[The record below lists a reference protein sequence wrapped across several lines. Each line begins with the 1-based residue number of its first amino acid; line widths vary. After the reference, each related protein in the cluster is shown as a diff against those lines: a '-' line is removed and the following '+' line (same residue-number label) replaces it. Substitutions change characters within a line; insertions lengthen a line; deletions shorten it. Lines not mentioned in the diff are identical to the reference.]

1 MDNTPLIQRDFLV
14 YFNGVDAQGKPKR
27 FLELFGFEL
36 IQARD
41 VEAVEVKRSLHLSLY
56 QAMVV
61 KDFDMNAPF
70 ETETQ
75 KMHSIPLLAK
85 LLGEEITAEVEVPGS
100 RRTHYMYGKKYSIS
114 EWLRYTAYRNTS
126 RWFTHNKK
134 RVYLVES
141 ADDHEL
147 LPYTFGN
154 DDWHA
159 SRPSNNYIINVAHE
173 AYHLVKGL

>member
-14 YFNGVDAQGKPKR
+14 YFNGVDAHGKPKR

-36 IQARD
+36 IQAPD
-41 VEAVEVKRSLHLSLY
+41 VEAVEVKRSVHLSLY
-56 QAMVV
+56 RAMVT
-61 KDFDMNAPF
+61 KDFSMTDPF
-70 ETETQ
+70 RDPTQ
-75 KMHSIPLLAK
+75 TMRHIPLLAK
-85 LLGEEITAEVEVPGS
+85 LLGDEITAEVEVSGS
-100 RRTHYMYGKKYSIS
+100 RRTHYVSGKKYSIS
-114 EWLRYTAYRNTS
+114 EWFRYAAYRNTS

-154 DDWHA
+154 DDWKG
-159 SRPSNNYIINVAHE
+159 SRPSNNYIINQSHE
-173 AYHLVKGL
+173 MYHLVKGL